1 MIDDLVD
8 VFYRPLVQPLGNLVI
23 LFAQAEAS
31 LLDLVAALKDVDEWQ
46 AQAVLKMKNPKE
58 QVLALVRASS
68 GFEGFDL
75 SELLDGVEGF
85 WADKERRN
93 RYIHDEWFPLLDEE
107 GTPAIRGLPHKKGSD
122 VTWDAPTAADI
133 WALARGFQVREHLF
147 SHAAFRIRKQRLVR

>member
-1 MIDDLVD
+1 MTDDLVD

-23 LFAQAEAS
+23 LFAQAEAA
-31 LLDLVAALKDVDEWQ
+31 LLDLVAVLKDVDEWQ
-46 AQAVLKMKNPKE
+46 AQAVLKDKKNAKE
-58 QVLALVRASS
+58 QVIALVRAS
-68 GFEGFDL
+68 GFEGFEL

-85 WADKERRN
+85 WANKERRN

-133 WALARGFQVREHLF
+133 WALARAFQDHEDLF
-147 SHAAFRIRKQRLVR
+147 SNAAYRIRKQRSAR